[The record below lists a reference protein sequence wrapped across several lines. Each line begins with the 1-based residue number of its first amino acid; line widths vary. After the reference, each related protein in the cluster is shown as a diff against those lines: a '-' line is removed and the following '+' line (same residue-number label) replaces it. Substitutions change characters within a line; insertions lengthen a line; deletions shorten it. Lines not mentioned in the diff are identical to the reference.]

1 MLARILVPLDGSRLS
16 EKALEYAV
24 EIGRR
29 FKSEL
34 VLVRA
39 VSQTMLQPGIG
50 PSSAAAIEIMADQSR
65 QIDRQNLGR
74 ARRYLTLKEQKLTK
88 EGVKITKK
96 AVFGRPVD
104 AILGECRRSKIDLV
118 IMTTRGR
125 SGLKRAI
132 LGSVTDEIVRSP
144 LAPVLVVNAG
154 RRTRR
159 KK

>member
-1 MLARILVPLDGSRLS
+1 MLSRILVPLDGSRLS
-16 EKALEYAV
+16 EKALEYGV
-24 EIGRR
+24 EIARR
-29 FKSEL
+29 FKAEL
-34 VLVRA
+34 VLLRA
-39 VSQTMLQPGIG
+39 VPQTMLQPGIG
-50 PSSAAAIEIMADQSR
+50 PSSATAIEIMADQSR

-74 ARRYLTLKEQKLTK
+74 ARRYLTLKEQKLAK
-88 EGVKITKK
+88 DGLKITKK
-96 AVFGRPVD
+96 AVIGRPVD
-104 AILGECRRSKIDLV
+104 SILGECKRAKIDLV

-125 SGLKRAI
+125 GGLRRAI